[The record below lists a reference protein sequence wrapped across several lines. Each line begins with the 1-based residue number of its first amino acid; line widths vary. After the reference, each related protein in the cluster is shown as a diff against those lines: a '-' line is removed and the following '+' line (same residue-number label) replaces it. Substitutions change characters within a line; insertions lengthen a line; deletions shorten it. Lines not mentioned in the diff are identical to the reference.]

1 MIGDGNLITRYRCR
15 LSYASEVVEISD
27 PTSYLAE
34 LRKRLDEARGFLDL
48 EGKAQE
54 LEELREK
61 ASSADLWDNP
71 DEARVVSQR
80 LARIE
85 GLLSKVD
92 GLGSTID
99 DAEVLLEL
107 AAEAEDADSRSEAI
121 DQLQAVASELEGL
134 ELESLFFDEY
144 DEADAILSVHAGAG
158 GVDAQDWAEMMA
170 RMYQRFLGDSGFA
183 VTVEEVTEGD
193 EAGIKSATFT
203 VKGDRAYGTLESE
216 RGVHRL
222 VRISPFD
229 SNARRHTSFAGVDV
243 VPDLGDAADVEIN
256 EEELRIDTY
265 RSQGAGGQHV
275 NTTDSAVRITHIPT
289 GIVVQ
294 CQNERSQLQNKA
306 RAMAML
312 KARLAEEARLER
324 QEHLAEIRGD
334 QGEAAWGRQVRSY
347 VLQPYQM
354 AKDLRTEHEVGN
366 VQGVLD
372 GDLQGFVEAY
382 LRWRRSEFEA
392 GDNSS

>member
-1 MIGDGNLITRYRCR
+1 VD
-15 LSYASEVVEISD
+15 ISD
-27 PTSYLAE
+27 PISFASV
-34 LRKRLDEARGFLDL
+34 LRKRLDGARGFLDL
-48 EGKAQE
+48 DGKGAE
-54 LEELREK
+54 LDDLRSQ
-61 ASSADLWDNP
+61 ASSLDLWDDP
-71 DEARVVSQR
+71 DRARVVSQR
-80 LARIE
+80 LARYEALFDKVLGLDSKIE
-85 GLLSKVD
+85 
-92 GLGSTID
+92 

-107 AAEAEDADSRSEAI
+107 ADEAGDDDSRQEAL
-121 DQLQAVASELEGL
+121 DLLRAAESALDEL

-170 RMYQRFLGDSGFA
+170 RMYQRYLADAGFS
-183 VTVEEVTEGD
+183 VTVEEVTEGE
-193 EAGIKSATFT
+193 EAGIKSATMT

-229 SNARRHTSFAGVDV
+229 ANSRRHTSFAGVDV
-243 VPDLGDAADVEIN
+243 VPDLGEDADVEIN
-256 EEELRIDTY
+256 EEDLRIDTY

-275 NTTDSAVRITHIPT
+275 NTTDSAVRITHLPSAV
-289 GIVVQ
+289 VVQ

-312 KARLAEEARLER
+312 KARLAERARLDR
-324 QEHLAEIRGD
+324 LEHLAEIRGEK
-334 QGEAAWGRQVRSY
+334 GEAAWGRQVRSY

-354 AKDLRTEHEVGN
+354 VKDLRTDHEVGN

-372 GDLQGFVEAY
+372 GDLKGFVEAY
-382 LRWRRSEFEA
+382 LRWRRSEHEA
-392 GDNSS
+392 SDNSN

>member
-1 MIGDGNLITRYRCR
+1 M
-15 LSYASEVVEISD
+15 SSEVEISD
-27 PTSYLAE
+27 PTAAVADLRRRLAE
-34 LRKRLDEARGFLDL
+34 ARKFLDL
-48 EGKAQE
+48 ESKAAE
-54 LEELREK
+54 LAELREK
-61 ASSADLWDNP
+61 ASSPDLWDDP
-71 DEARVVSQR
+71 DAARSVSR
-80 LARIE
+80 KLARYE
-85 GLLSKVD
+85 QLFEKVD
-92 GLGSTID
+92 GLAARID

-107 AAEAEDADSRSEAI
+107 AAEAEDAESRTE
-121 DQLQAVASELEGL
+121 AVAMLAKASEELEDL
-134 ELESLFFDEY
+134 ELESLFFGEY
-144 DEADAILSVHAGAG
+144 DDADAILSVHAGAG
-158 GVDAQDWAEMMA
+158 GVDAQDWAEMLA
-170 RMYQRFLGDSGFA
+170 RMYQRFLTDAGFT
-183 VTVEEVTEGD
+183 VTVEEVTEGE

-203 VKGDRAYGTLESE
+203 VRGDRAYGTLESE

-229 SNARRHTSFAGVDV
+229 ANARRHTSFAAVDV
-243 VPDLGDAADVEIN
+243 VPDLGDDLDVEID
-256 EEELRIDTY
+256 EDALRIDTY

-306 RAMAML
+306 RAMVML
-312 KARLAEEARLER
+312 KAKLAERARLER
-324 QEHLAEIRGD
+324 EEHLDEIRGE

-354 AKDLRTEHEVGN
+354 VKDLRTSHEVGN

-382 LRWRRSEFEA
+382 LRWRRAQHEA
-392 GDNSS
+392 QSDSD